1 MSRLPEVLSFHLYGS
16 VALGGFHE
24 GIFMISSWTLH
35 GAGVVWHQGFH
46 KEDIMVALMVGILA
60 GSAVLVAMYSALVYT
75 VLHASK
81 K

>member
-1 MSRLPEVLSFHLYGS
+1 
-16 VALGGFHE
+16 
-24 GIFMISSWTLH
+24 MISSWTLH